1 MDESMLIGIG
11 IALGVLI
18 LLIVVSYVKTSPN
31 QALVISGWP
40 RRNPKYLIGTG
51 GLRIPGL
58 QTVDR
63 LYLGQLSVDIKTDS
77 SVPTSDFRRYL

>member
-58 QTVDR
+58 QKVDR
-63 LYLGQLSVDIKTDS
+63 LYLGQLPIRRFPR
-77 SVPTSDFRRYL
+77 PTLSMWMWMP